1 MTEDRI
7 MALIHYLTH
16 GRPFLNG
23 FIAYV
28 KHIDSTMRSLHIH
41 PAQVAHQPR
50 SAKANAAARRFALR
64 QSVMSQSA
72 TSFHADSQLFWDCT
86 GKHLSMN
93 AGMFVLACFVT
104 ATRSGVACFVTTT
117 RSGVA

>member
-28 KHIDSTMRSLHIH
+28 KHIDSTMRSLQIH

-50 SAKANAAARRFALR
+50 SAKAIAKDLRKALR
-64 QSVMSQSA
+64 LRKSVMSQSA
-72 TSFHADSQLFWDCT
+72 TSFRADSQLLFRDCT
-86 GKHLSMN
+86 CKHLSMN
-93 AGMFVLACFVT
+93 AGMFVLYTVACLVT
-104 ATRSGVACFVTTT
+104 KTRSGVA
-117 RSGVA
+117 

>member
-28 KHIDSTMRSLHIH
+28 KHIDSTMRSMHIH
-41 PAQVAHQPR
+41 PAEVIHQPR
-50 SAKANAAARRFALR
+50 SAKAIAKDLR
-64 QSVMSQSA
+64 KTLRKSVMSQSA
-72 TSFHADSQLFWDCT
+72 TSFRADSQLIFRDCT

-93 AGMFVLACFVT
+93 AGMFVLYT
-104 ATRSGVACFVTTT
+104 VADLFTTT